1 MFRQFQNDA
10 KDHRRSHVLRWFRV
24 SAILAIAGV
33 VMAGPA
39 DSYSARHLTAAH
51 AARSLNATTTAHL
64 HLVKAEGSELFEEGP
79 VTGTLPGSMQAQ
91 LKTGATFA
99 GSFTTHTSGGSIK
112 GHGSATPHGAGRY
125 QSFSGTFIVTG
136 GTGRY
141 THISGHAGLY
151 GVFDRRTDSVIVQTT
166 GKLSY

>member
-1 MFRQFQNDA
+1 MLKQFQIDA
-10 KDHRRSHVLRWFRV
+10 KDRRCSHVWQWFIV
-24 SAILAIAGV
+24 GAILTLVGV
-33 VMAGPA
+33 VITGPA
-39 DSYSARHLTAAH
+39 ESYSPRHLRAGH
-51 AARSLNATTTAHL
+51 SARSLNATTTAHL

-79 VTGTLPGSMQAQ
+79 VTGALPGSMQAQ
-91 LKTGATFA
+91 VKTGVSFT
-99 GSFTTHTSGGSIK
+99 GSFTTHTAGGSIK

>member
-1 MFRQFQNDA
+1 MFKQFQIDA
-10 KDHRRSHVLRWFRV
+10 KDRRRSRV
-24 SAILAIAGV
+24 WQRFVVGAILAIAGI
-33 VMAGPA
+33 AITSPA
-39 DSYSARHLTAAH
+39 ESYSTRHPPAGH
-51 AARSLNATTTAHL
+51 AARSLNATTTARL

-91 LKTGATFA
+91 IKTGVSFT
-99 GSFTTHTSGGSIK
+99 GSFTTHTAGGSIK

-125 QSFSGTFIVTG
+125 QSFSGTFIVTD

-141 THISGHAGLY
+141 AHISGHAGLY
-151 GVFDRRTDSVIVQTT
+151 GVFDRRTDSVTVQTT

>member
-10 KDHRRSHVLRWFRV
+10 RDNHRPHVPRWFLV
-24 SAILAIAGV
+24 SAVLAIAGV

-39 DSYSARHLTAAH
+39 DSYSARYPAGHV
-51 AARSLNATTTAHL
+51 ARSLNATITAHL

-79 VTGTLPGSMQAQ
+79 VTGALPGSMEAQ
-91 LKTGATFA
+91 LKTGATFT
-99 GSFTTHTSGGSIK
+99 GSFTTHTSNGSIK
-112 GHGSATPHGAGRY
+112 GHGSATPHGVGRY
-125 QSFSGTFIVTG
+125 QSFSGTFLVTG